1 MKQKY
6 LFLLMSLLFL
16 LSGVQTSQA
25 TITTGYYRVV
35 SYNGKYLTENTNN
48 HSLVCSDLVEGN
60 YSQVWY
66 LAADGGTN
74 VSIKNALTDRYI
86 YWIDDD
92 GHFYTDPSTRNFTVG
107 ENNDVFTFH
116 IEWEYVGLHC
126 DDNQNVVYYSIS
138 EAKSKWT
145 LEPVTVD
152 DAALTA
158 QKNATSEA
166 STSDLLKVFTSTA
179 CTELKSGYNEGDLA
193 ALPASVQALATKINN
208 NSWATYAGWT
218 KTEKS
223 FRIADYKAYSSH
235 TRWANILNFDYSFG
249 RLTNPTGIYVEAGDY
264 IQVYVGA
271 IPSGETV
278 KLEVA
283 GAGQSSGS
291 VYTLHEGMN
300 TLLMAAAGNCFVNYE
315 VDNTTNG
322 GTPYKALS
330 TYADVTVHIEG
341 GTVQGYL
348 DLTKG
353 DTNFDWAAMKA
364 YLFKKAAICLK
375 SQTHVFNIH
384 KDRLVSAIG
393 ADDKVVEMMT
403 AWQQVAEL
411 EDRLIAR
418 EDFDD
423 YCNNTFSVTTLDGSG
438 NPHAKGYGTYYHE
451 GGDGVLNVDQLM
463 QYMGGLWTIAHEQ
476 GHNRQK
482 LIKMA
487 GTTEISNNMFSNAIL
502 DWQGRFTSRVNNI
515 QDSYNRWQ
523 QGLSWPER
531 LANDGT
537 WECLHLYTQL
547 YQYFHQAGFNTDF
560 YPNLFRALRTDP
572 MVIHGEDQFTY
583 ASEDYLKFYKKCCD
597 VSGLDLTEFFEV
609 YGFFTLPPAQES
621 KTLGGITTTS
631 YYTVPD
637 YTTSYVY
644 VTQEMINEVKAYVA
658 AKNYPKCNL
667 IFIEDRVT
675 APLATYEGHT
685 DGEKRQLGQ
694 QDNVTAFGQVGET
707 GQYTTFGDEC
717 SAYTYQVGDNY
728 VTMTGTGAVG
738 FKVYD
743 STGKLRGV
751 YNTYHFTLPD
761 GIGTGYTIKAAA
773 GNGTDVDA
781 TLDASETWYY
791 IQMQNGGGVLASQGE
806 GNLLITAEVQKAQKD
821 AQLWKKIATDENH
834 FMLVTRG
841 GQTMYYDSSASRF
854 KTTATPT
861 VGYAFQ
867 IVETTN
873 STYSGYEIYVDDL
886 GSSNAYLNQ
895 WGGAGIGKQLG
906 CWSKGDANN
915 PMRFIPEDEMIFK
928 DVKPSAIAEVTLSGT
943 TSWTPTN
950 KHTLWYTQPATVWM
964 TSTLPIGNGQFGGCI
979 MGGVKRDEV
988 QFNDKTLWWG
998 HVGDLVANGS
1008 YGSYVNFG
1016 NLYITSTDEE
1026 LTEATN
1032 YRRWLDIDE
1041 ARAGVAYTANGVDY
1055 NREYICSNPDKVI
1068 AIRYTA
1074 SETGKINENLILF
1087 NQNGGEPTYT
1097 VADGVGQAVF
1107 TGAMKRTGTTNDESY
1122 YCQMK
1127 VVATGGTITANE
1139 GGINVSEADEMVI
1152 YLFGGTNFSPDNDDY
1167 LYPAEQLPAN
1177 VQTPIAAAVSKGY
1190 ESILADHV
1198 ADYKSLYDRCALNI
1212 TSASNNVPTPQLISN
1227 FAADDANN
1235 LLLEEMYF
1243 CYGRYLMIG
1252 SSRGVDLPSNLQGI
1266 WNDNNS
1272 PGWNSDIHANI
1283 NVQMN
1288 YWPAEVTN
1296 LSELHMPFLNYI
1308 KREACDRSQWQRNA
1322 TTYAGQTKG
1331 WTLSTENNIYGSGS
1345 NWMKNYTIAN
1355 AWYCM
1360 HLWQHYRYTL
1370 DTDYLRDVALPAMR
1384 SCCEYWM
1391 ERLVLASDGTYECPN
1406 EYSPE
1411 HGPGSENAT
1420 AHSQQLVW
1428 DLFNNTLQAYEV
1440 LNITNDAAFLTDLQ
1454 NKFAKLDKGTATEVV
1469 NGQTLLREWKYTSQN
1484 NVSSYSN
1491 HRHLSHLMGLYP
1503 GTQIADDADP
1513 IIYQAAVNSLNARG
1527 YEGTGW
1533 SMGWKINCHARAKD
1547 GDRCQSLLKTAL
1559 HIQTYTGNSQG
1570 GGIYENLWDAHT
1582 PYQIDGNFGATSG
1595 MAEMLLQSHQD
1606 KLELLPALPSMWN
1619 EGSVTGLR
1627 AIGNFTVDL
1636 AWKNGVATTV
1646 SITSNSGQTA
1656 VVKYKNVSDRFDI
1669 TCDGQAVQF
1678 TKINNNEISFP
1689 TVAGKTYQ
1697 MVAPA
1702 AVTVGTQVSSEEAIV
1717 SGKAYI
1723 LKTGAGR
1730 YITDNGTDYDVPNSE
1745 NSSTKASVYFLIK
1758 NDDGTWK
1765 IKNYYT
1771 GKYWGIPVYDTA
1783 LTPAEE
1789 ASAGAWSLNFS
1800 NGVAYPSAPDANNT
1814 VRGID
1819 RSSQKVWGYSTGTNM
1834 NHQVYIYEIPDVSVL
1849 TSPVNIT
1856 SGWYHIKWVDT
1867 NNDTSTDYAAADVAG
1882 KYVRNYPTDIT
1893 VDSQQYPLYLGDAPT
1908 DNDAAAASLV
1918 YFEKSTG
1925 GGSGVEGY
1933 LRSANGHYVT
1943 PTGAASASASSQN
1956 YIIYFSKNSYPN
1968 NSVITSGYTGT
1979 RYSLLPKGKENTPYI
1994 GQTASNKFPMVQFY
2008 AINPAYFGLQPW
2020 TVEVEGSPTT
2030 QVTYTGSAAHGL
2042 TSVYDGGTFFFD
2054 LDVTPSAS
2062 DFSMPTSSGISP
2074 DIAIDATNHVIS
2086 VSFISINKVYT
2097 INNTNS
2103 DRGALTYEPS
2113 KSTKFVWSSGKSG
2126 ATALNPSNI
2135 NHQWVLVPTGMSNQY
2150 YLYNVG
2156 ADKFAIPTGIAQSSQ
2171 NAWVFSDNA
2180 VAVTLNA
2187 QDNGTVK
2194 IKMATTPVSGTNQ
2207 ACMGVSN
2214 FYTGPI
2220 INWDDQGS
2228 EFTITAVD
2236 GDQSAAA
2243 NAAVARLVKSQ
2254 TALTTYPQT
2263 SGWYAIQ
2270 IKSKTGAASYAGRYL
2285 QTASSL
2291 YNDLYPLTFTGGVD
2305 VQPAITDPSFLT
2317 YIDCTSW
2324 DVNTWQLADGRYLVD
2339 NGSNKFPTPSGTPGN
2354 VICGYDN
2361 GNYFK
2366 DNSNFYADPYNSG
2379 SNYFIGETTYMRT
2392 AYTVYPVDLATA
2404 GLAAWKVSISNS
2416 GSSTLLTCSRND
2428 VKGATSV
2435 HNNGWFFLPADVTPE
2450 ASEFTMEGMVGTP
2463 TIDTE
2468 NKTITVTYNPT
2479 LCMFAEDIEVI
2490 QGSETTAPGNTMQAL
2505 LRLKVTP
2512 FASCTPTQFNITTR
2526 TGGLFKELSIYTTT
2540 IDNIHAAGANP
2551 QKVGSLELNG
2561 DLSDSESELAIPI
2574 EMAAMQADTPLY
2586 FWLAADMMDNHAY
2599 ETLSIDAAVNSID
2612 YSNAYGSNSCEL
2624 GSQGDPNGAMRVF
2637 KQQAFLWT
2645 GSKSNTQYY
2654 RIPTIMNTA
2663 DGGIV
2668 AFTDDRHNVTSDLGN
2683 HKIDVV
2689 VRKSMDNGLT
2699 WGEEKYI
2706 AVGDGTTEAAYGFG
2720 DAAVV
2725 RTLSGKLICLM
2736 AAGQKGFF
2744 SGMEHVGCVTSTDN
2758 GVTWSD
2764 ITDIYADI
2772 DKAGHAITSGFPT
2785 AGKGVTFSNGRV
2797 AFAMNGM
2804 LNGGVVEYVLYS
2816 DDEGATWKLGTE
2828 SIFTGADESKLEIM
2842 NDNSLLVS
2850 VRRGS
2855 FNSMANR
2862 GYNRTTGDASG
2873 DGINTWGVQGVWND
2887 EMNANGCNAD
2897 ILYYSRSIDGDR
2909 DIMLHT
2915 LTKNYVSH
2923 RLDLRLCMSLDQG
2936 RNWVE
2941 VCQVQPGYAAYSSM
2955 QKLANGDLAIIYE
2968 DGSIGNK
2975 DQHDCY
2981 AINYI
2986 VISKEEID
2994 AMYENAYA
3002 VFNEESFYNPL
3013 GFDQSKTYVFSNEG
3027 NGKYISQQAEAQT
3040 SYAKVTENK
3049 AEAAE
3054 FVLIPVLATR
3064 GNYYMYDIKSG
3075 NYLVP
3080 DNTNIHLNTSRWS
3093 WTTNPT
3099 AVKVRQNA
3107 SHNNNYVLGANCAAN
3122 GEFNSVVSG
3131 DYLANFQQSSPSL
3144 ALNHW
3149 VIEQGEGEAIVEMNK
3164 MTDGIKD
3171 LVETASLMG
3180 TQLQY
3185 TATVG
3190 SAARGTVVVPF
3201 EADVTGDVEAYTL
3214 SELSD
3219 NKVRGTLVETIAAN
3233 QPVLLK
3239 NSGTLV
3245 LTAKAGTLEY
3255 RSTPEEG
3262 LLKGV
3267 YETGMAPIGSYVLQ
3281 KQNDLVAF
3289 YKVTD
3294 ADHQPTIRPFRAY
3307 LDAPSTAR
3315 VLSIGFDDELTGI
3328 GSLSPN
3334 ASSEVEGSY
3343 YTLDGRKLTGKPV
3356 QRGVYVVNGKKVVIK

>member
-35 SYNGKYLTENTNN
+35 SYNGKYLTENTSS
-48 HSLVCSDLVEGN
+48 HSLICSDLMTNN

-66 LAADGGTN
+66 LSVDGTN
-74 VSIKNALTDRYI
+74 VTFKNALTDRYVKGQLNVSYQYETETSI
-86 YWIDDD
+86 TAFTWEENDNV
-92 GHFYTDPSTRNFTVG
+92 YTFKYDPYSWYSG
-107 ENNDVFTFH
+107 
-116 IEWEYVGLHC
+116 GLHC
-126 DDNQNVVYYSIS
+126 DQYLKVVQYDIA

-145 LEPVTVD
+145 LESATVD
-152 DAALTA
+152 EAALTT
-158 QKNATSEA
+158 QKNSTSEA
-166 STSDLLKVFTSTA
+166 STADLLKVFTSTD
-179 CTELKSGYNEGDLA
+179 CTELKSGYSESDLA
-193 ALPASVQALATKINN
+193 ALPTTVQALATKINN

-249 RLTNPTGIYVEAGDY
+249 RLTNPTGIYVDAGDY
-264 IQVYVGA
+264 IQVYVGT

-283 GAGQSSGS
+283 GAGQGSGF

-300 TLLMAAAGNCFVNYE
+300 SLLMAASGNCFVNYE

-322 GTPYKALS
+322 GTPYKAIS

-364 YLFKKAAICLK
+364 YLLSKPAVCLK
-375 SQTHVFNIH
+375 SKTHVFNIH
-384 KDRLVSAIG
+384 RDRLVTTIG
-393 ADDKVVEMMT
+393 SDGKVVEMMT

-411 EDRLIAR
+411 EDRLIGR

-423 YCNNTFSVTTLDGSG
+423 YCNNTFSVTTMDGSG
-438 NPHAKGYGTYYHE
+438 NPHATSYGTYYHE

-487 GTTEISNNMFSNAIL
+487 GTTEISNNMFSNAVL

-515 QDSYNRWQ
+515 QNSYSRWQ
-523 QGLSWPER
+523 QGMSWPER
-531 LANDGT
+531 LADNGT

-547 YQYFHQAGFNTDF
+547 YQYFHQAGFNTNF

-572 MVIHGEDQFTY
+572 MVIHGGDQFTL
-583 ASEDYLKFYKKCCD
+583 ATEDYLKFYKKCCD
-597 VSGLDLTEFFEV
+597 VAELDLTEFFEV

-621 KTLGGITTTS
+621 KTLGDITTTS

-637 YTTSYVY
+637 YTTSYMY

-658 AKNYPKCNL
+658 AKKYPKCNL

-717 SAYTYQVGDNY
+717 SAYTYQVGDDY

-751 YNTYHFTLPD
+751 YNTNTFTLPD

-773 GNGTDVDA
+773 GNGTDVEA
-781 TLDASETWYY
+781 TLDTNETWYY
-791 IQMQNGGGVLASQGE
+791 IQMQTGGAVLTSMGE
-806 GNLLITAEVQKAQKD
+806 DAKLLTAEAQKSLKD
-821 AQLWKKIATDENH
+821 AQLWKKVAMGDNLYQ
-834 FMLVTRG
+834 LVSRG
-841 GQTMYYDSSASRF
+841 GQTMYYDTSSSRF

-861 VGYAFQ
+861 RGYAFH
-867 IVETTN
+867 IDETTN
-873 STYSGYEIYVDDL
+873 GNYPGCYEIGIEDI
-886 GSSNAYLNQ
+886 GYLNQ
-895 WGGAGIGKQLG
+895 WGGAGTDKELG
-906 CWSKGDANN
+906 CYNKGDINN
-915 PMRFIPEDEMIFK
+915 PLQFVLENEMMFM
-928 DVKPSAIAEVTLSGT
+928 DVKPTAVEEVTLAGT

-998 HVGDLVANGS
+998 HLGDPVSNGTFGC
-1008 YGSYVNFG
+1008 YQNFG
-1016 NLYITSTDEE
+1016 NLYITSTDAE

-1074 SETGKINENLILF
+1074 SENGKINENLILF
-1087 NQNGGEPTYT
+1087 NQNGSEPTYT
-1097 VADGVGQAVF
+1097 VTDGVGQAIFSGTV
-1107 TGAMKRTGTTNDESY
+1107 KRTGTTNDESY

-1127 VVATGGTITANE
+1127 VVATGGTVTAN
-1139 GGINVSEADEMVI
+1139 GNCINVTGADEMVI
-1152 YLFGGTNFSPDNDDY
+1152 YLFGGTNFDPSNDDY
-1167 LYPAEQLPAN
+1167 IYDASLLPAN
-1177 VQTPIAAAVSKGY
+1177 VQGPVAAAVTKGY
-1190 ESILADHV
+1190 DAILTDHV
-1198 ADYKSLYDRCALNI
+1198 ADYKSLYDRCKLNI
-1212 TSASNNVPTPQLISN
+1212 TSASNNVPTPTLISN
-1227 FAADDANN
+1227 FAANDANN

-1243 CYGRYLMIG
+1243 SYGRYLMIG

-1272 PGWNSDIHANI
+1272 PAWHSDIHANI

-1308 KREACDRSQWQRNA
+1308 KREACDRPQWRRNA
-1322 TTYAGQTKG
+1322 INYAGQTKG
-1331 WTLSTENNIYGSGS
+1331 WTLTTENNIYGSGS
-1345 NWMKNYTIAN
+1345 NWMQNYTIAN

-1391 ERLVLASDGTYECPN
+1391 ERLVLADDGTYECPN

-1428 DLFNNTLQAYEV
+1428 DLFNNTLQAYDV
-1440 LNITNDAAFLTDLQ
+1440 LNITNDADFLTDLQ
-1454 NKFAKLDKGTATEVV
+1454 NKFDNLDKGTATEIV

-1484 NVSSYSN
+1484 SVSSYSN

-1513 IIYQAAVNSLNARG
+1513 DIYQAAINSLNARG

-1559 HIQTYTGNSQG
+1559 HIQTNTGNSQG
-1570 GGIYENLWDAHT
+1570 GGVYENLWDAHT
-1582 PYQIDGNFGATSG
+1582 PYQIDGNFGATAG

-1606 KLELLPALPSMWN
+1606 KLELLPALPSMWS

-1697 MVAPA
+1697 LVAPA
-1702 AVTVGTQVSSEEAIV
+1702 SVSVGTQVSSEESLV

-1730 YITDNGTDYDVPNSE
+1730 YITDNGTDYDVPNDA

-1758 NDDGTWK
+1758 NNDGTWK

-1771 GKYWGIPVYDTA
+1771 GKYWGVPVYNTA
-1783 LTPAEE
+1783 LTSVEE

-1800 NGVAYPSAPDANNT
+1800 DGIAYPSAPDANNT
-1814 VRGID
+1814 TRGID
-1819 RSSQKVWGYSTGTNM
+1819 RSSGKVWSWTTGNNN
-1834 NHQVYIYEIPDVSVL
+1834 NHKVYIYEIPDASVL
-1849 TSPVNIT
+1849 TRPVDIT
-1856 SGWYHIKWVDT
+1856 SGWYQIKWVDT
-1867 NNDTSTDYAAADVAG
+1867 NGDTNTDYTSDDLSG
-1882 KYVRNYPTDIT
+1882 KYVRNYSTEVT
-1893 VDSQQYPLYLGDAPT
+1893 VDAQQYPLYIDNAPVN
-1908 DNDAAAASLV
+1908 NDEAAASLV
-1918 YFEKSTG
+1918 YFEKVG
-1925 GGSGVEGY
+1925 ADANRGVNGY

-1943 PTGAASASASSQN
+1943 STGAASALASSQN
-1956 YIIYFSKNSYPN
+1956 YIIYRSSGTPN
-1968 NSVITSGYTGT
+1968 YSTITSAYTGN
-1979 RYSLLPKGKENTPYI
+1979 RNSLIPRGKDATPYI
-1994 GQTASNKFPMVQFY
+1994 GQTIQNKFPVAEFY

-2020 TVEVEGSPTT
+2020 TVEVEGGQDT

-2042 TSVYDGGTFFFD
+2042 TSVYHGGTFFFN
-2054 LDVTPSAS
+2054 LDVTPAASEFSTTSAA
-2062 DFSMPTSSGISP
+2062 GVLP
-2074 DIAIDATNHVIS
+2074 DIKVDAKNRVIS

-2103 DRGALTYEPS
+2103 GRGALTYEPS
-2113 KSTKFVWSSGKSG
+2113 KSTKYVWSSGKSG
-2126 ATALNPSNI
+2126 ATALNPSDV
-2135 NHQWVLVPTGMSNQY
+2135 NHQWVIVPTGTSNQY

-2171 NAWVFSDNA
+2171 NSWVFSDNA
-2180 VAVTLNA
+2180 VALTLNA

-2194 IKMATTPVSGTNQ
+2194 IKMATTPVNGTNQ

-2214 FYTGPI
+2214 SYTGPI
-2220 INWDDQGS
+2220 INWDDEGS

-2270 IKSKTGAASYAGRYL
+2270 IKSKNGVASYAGRYL

-2305 VQPAITDPSFLT
+2305 IQPAITDPSFLT

-2324 DVNTWQLADGRYLVD
+2324 DVNTWQVSDGRYLVD
-2339 NGSNKFPTPSGTPGN
+2339 NGSNKFPTLSGTAGN

-2366 DNSNFYADPYNSG
+2366 NNNNFYADPYNSG

-2404 GLAAWKVSISNS
+2404 GLTAWKVSISNS
-2416 GSSTLLTCSRND
+2416 GSSTQLTCNRAD

-2435 HNNGWFFLPADVTPE
+2435 YNNGWFFLPADVTPE
-2450 ASEFTMEGMVGTP
+2450 ASEFTMEGMIGAPVF
-2463 TIDTE
+2463 DAE

-2479 LCMFAEDIEVI
+2479 LCMFDEDIEVI
-2490 QGSETTAPGNTMQAL
+2490 QGNETTGKGNTMQAL
-2505 LRLKVTP
+2505 LRVKVTP
-2512 FASCTPTQFNITTR
+2512 FASCTPTTFNVNVS
-2526 TGGLFKELSIYTTT
+2526 GASQLDKVAVYTTT
-2540 IDNIHAAGANP
+2540 IDEIHAVGAYP
-2551 QKVGSLELNG
+2551 QKIGEVAAAEGT
-2561 DLSDSESELAIPI
+2561 LAIPVTMD
-2574 EMAAMQADTPLY
+2574 EMAANSSLY
-2586 FWLAADMMDNHAY
+2586 FWITADVKSTATENA
-2599 ETLSIDAAVNSID
+2599 TVDAAITSIAYVNSNGGNECDITGKGNPD
-2612 YSNAYGSNSCEL
+2612 GS
-2624 GSQGDPNGAMRVF
+2624 MKVF
-2637 KQQAFLWT
+2637 KQQAYLWT
-2645 GSKSNTQYY
+2645 SSHANTTYF
-2654 RIPTIMNTA
+2654 RIPTMLNTK
-2663 DGGIV
+2663 DGGII
-2668 AFTDDRHNVTSDLGN
+2668 ALTDYRHDHPYDLGKN
-2683 HKIDVV
+2683 ANNGAGPHVIDVV
-2689 VRKSMDNGLT
+2689 ARKSNDGGQT
-2699 WGEEKYI
+2699 WEEPVTI
-2706 AVGDGTTEAAYGFG
+2706 AAGDGTNAASYGYG
-2720 DAAVV
+2720 DPAIVADADG
-2725 RTLSGKLICLM
+2725 TLHCFM
-2736 AAGQKGFF
+2736 AAGN
-2744 SGMEHVGCVTSTDN
+2744 SSYANGMLHMGYTKSTDN
-2758 GVTWSD
+2758 GATWS
-2764 ITDIYADI
+2764 TPVDIYPDI
-2772 DKAGHAITSGFPT
+2772 DKGELTIASAFTTG
-2785 AGKGVTFSNGRV
+2785 GKGVTFSNGRM
-2797 AFAMNGM
+2797 AFAFLGKVSGSTNI
-2804 LNGGVVEYVLYS
+2804 YPLYS
-2816 DDEGATWKLGTE
+2816 DDKGT
-2828 SIFTGADESKLEIM
+2828 SWHVSPNIAYSGGDESKFEIM

-2850 VRRGS
+2850 VRKGS
-2855 FNSMANR
+2855 YNGTANR
-2862 GYNRTTGDASG
+2862 AYNRTNGDASG
-2873 DGINTWGVQGVWND
+2873 EGISSWGTQGTWDNT
-2887 EMNANGCNAD
+2887 MNANGCNAD
-2897 ILYYSRSIDGDR
+2897 ILYYSRQTEDEA
-2909 DIMLHT
+2909 DIVLHT
-2915 LTKNYVSH
+2915 LTKTYSTY
-2923 RLDLRLCMSLDQG
+2923 RKDLRLYMSLDQG

-2941 VCQVQPGYAAYSSM
+2941 VCQLQPGYAAYSSM
-2955 QKLANGDLAIIYE
+2955 QKLANGDLAIIFE

-2975 DQHDCY
+2975 DKQDCY

-2986 VISKEEID
+2986 VISKEQID

-3013 GFDQSKTYVFSNEG
+3013 GFQQSTTYVFSNEG
-3027 NGKYISQQAEAQT
+3027 NGKYISQQVEAQT

-3054 FVLIPVLATR
+3054 FVLIPVLAAR

-3080 DNTNIHLNTSRWS
+3080 DNTNIHLDTSHWS

-3099 AVKVRQNA
+3099 AVNVRQNA
-3107 SHNNNYVLGANCAAN
+3107 SHNNNYVLGANCAASGTWSDRSS
-3122 GEFNSVVSG
+3122 GE
-3131 DYLANFQQSSPSL
+3131 YLGNFQQSSPSL

-3214 SELSD
+3214 SYISD
-3219 NKVRGTLVETIAAN
+3219 NMVKGTPVETIEAN

-3245 LTAKAGTLEY
+3245 LTAKEGTLEY
-3255 RSTPEEG
+3255 KAAPVEG
-3262 LLKGV
+3262 MLTGV
-3267 YETGMAPIGSYVLQ
+3267 YETVKAPIGSYVLQ

-3289 YKVTD
+3289 YKVAD
-3294 ADHQPTIRPFRAY
+3294 ADHQPTIKPFRAY

-3315 VLSIGFDDELTGI
+3315 VLSIGFDDEVTGI

-3334 ASSEVEGSY
+3334 ASEAEGSY
-3343 YTLDGRKLTGKPV
+3343 YSIDGRKLTGKPV